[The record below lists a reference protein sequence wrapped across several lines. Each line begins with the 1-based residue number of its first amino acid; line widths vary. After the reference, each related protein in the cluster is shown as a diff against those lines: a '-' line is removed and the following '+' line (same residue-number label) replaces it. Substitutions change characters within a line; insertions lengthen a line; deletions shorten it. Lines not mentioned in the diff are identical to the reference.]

1 MPQTDTSIGIREI
14 DSFEEM
20 NACVQLQQAVWKFPD
35 LDVIPR
41 RMLIVA
47 REVGGHILGAWSGN
61 RLAGFSLAIPG
72 VRGGKSYWHSH
83 MLAVAPEYRNRGIGA
98 QLKWAQRTSAL
109 ARGIEKIE
117 WTFDPLQTKN
127 AHLNIEKLG
136 AVARRYTPDFYG
148 TSTSALQGSRPTD
161 RLHAEWELRSKRVEG
176 IVAGRALP
184 DAAVE
189 KTIAILDAGAVN
201 GASDGLSR
209 ASTELL
215 LRVREEFAAAFARG
229 LTVLRF
235 DGGEDGRGRYLLGVE
250 DDSCA
255 AQAKRPLQEATR

>member
-1 MPQTDTSIGIREI
+1 MPPTELPIEIREI

-41 RMLIVA
+41 RMLVVA
-47 REVGGHILGAWSGN
+47 REVGGQILGAWAGS

-72 VRGGKSYWHSH
+72 IRDGQSYWHSH

-98 QLKWAQRTSAL
+98 QMKWAQRTSAL

-136 AVARRYTPDFYG
+136 AVVRRYTPDFYG
-148 TSTSALQGSRPTD
+148 ASASVLHGSRPTD

-184 DAAVE
+184 DADIE
-189 KTIAILDAGAVN
+189 KTIAIMDAGAVN
-201 GASDGLSR
+201 GASPASR
-209 ASTELL
+209 GASIEVL
-215 LRVREEFAAAFARG
+215 LRVREEFAAAFAKG

-235 DGGEDGRGRYLLGVE
+235 DGGKGGGGRYLLGVE
-250 DDSCA
+250 DDSGT
-255 AQAKRPLQEATR
+255 AQRNRSVQEATR